1 MKSAIDGWTSR
12 WRQRG
17 YQSAFL
23 TSERKRADMRI
34 EQMSEFN
41 RVVELEQQVLEL
53 KDALRDVM
61 LSVDCAILR
70 GDWEVQMGC
79 DPDPAMKRA
88 EEVLK

>member
-1 MKSAIDGWTSR
+1 
-12 WRQRG
+12 
-17 YQSAFL
+17 
-23 TSERKRADMRI
+23 
-34 EQMSEFN
+34 MSEFN

-53 KDALRDVM
+53 KDALSDVM
-61 LSVDCAILR
+61 LAVDCAILR